1 MANAP
6 APLRPTPK
14 RHGQK
19 AEPKAARES
28 KSKSKSEMELEL
40 ELKMELE
47 LELELELKLVIPI
60 TNPYSPGMQAPCVA

>member
-14 RHGQK
+14 SHGQK

-28 KSKSKSEMELEL
+28 KSMSKMEL
-40 ELKMELE
+40 ELKMEME

>member
-6 APLRPTPK
+6 APLMPTPK

-28 KSKSKSEMELEL
+28 KSEM
-40 ELKMELE
+40 ELKMEME

>member
-19 AEPKAARES
+19 AEPKAATES
-28 KSKSKSEMELEL
+28 KSNSKSEMELQ
-40 ELKMELE
+40 MEME